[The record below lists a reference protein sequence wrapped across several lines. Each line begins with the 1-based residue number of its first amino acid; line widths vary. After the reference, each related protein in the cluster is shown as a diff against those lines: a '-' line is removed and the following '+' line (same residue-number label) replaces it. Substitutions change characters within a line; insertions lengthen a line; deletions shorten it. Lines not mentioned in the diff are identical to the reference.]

1 MLTIKKNN
9 YVDLQSKVG
18 INSWDAFVLYSNP
31 FNFGV
36 SQLLASAWNI
46 TFLDYFV
53 LNFALIPT
61 YTKN

>member
-9 YVDLQSKVG
+9 YVDLQAKAG

-31 FNFGV
+31 FNFVV

-53 LNFALIPT
+53 LNFT
-61 YTKN
+61 

>member
-9 YVDLQSKVG
+9 YVDLQAKAG

-31 FNFGV
+31 FNFVV

-46 TFLDYFV
+46 TFLNYFV
-53 LNFALIPT
+53 HNLPNFYNYI
-61 YTKN
+61 